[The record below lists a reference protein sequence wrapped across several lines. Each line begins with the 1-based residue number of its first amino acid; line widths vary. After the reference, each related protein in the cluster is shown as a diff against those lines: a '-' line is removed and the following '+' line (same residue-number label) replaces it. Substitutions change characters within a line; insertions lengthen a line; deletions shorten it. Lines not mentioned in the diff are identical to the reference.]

1 MRFSMLCLTLSGV
14 LWGTGGLLGS
24 LLGQVA
30 GLSPLAVAA
39 ARLLIGGGLM
49 VAFLLITRARRPRG
63 RTAWTRIAV
72 NGGLSALFQGCYF
85 GAISLTSVS
94 LATLVTIGAAPVIV
108 TGAERIRGGRS
119 LGRSGV
125 ITQGLALVGL
135 ALLVGGPALTG
146 ATGAGAA
153 GAATAAGHGGSG
165 AAALAG
171 CGLALLSA
179 AGFAAITLIGSSRVP
194 GLRDLTVNGYGF
206 TLGGV
211 ILVPFA
217 AAAARNGAGIGFRA
231 GMTPAELAAAS
242 GLLLALAVAPTAV
255 AYTLYYRGLR
265 AEPASTAALLTLLEP
280 LTAAIGGIVLLGD
293 RLGVAGITGAV
304 ILGVALV
311 RAALAPAPA
320 AAGELTPEVSV
331 LCVVPATHKTE
342 LSGAADA
349 ERHGRDASGARGNCG
364 GEPPPAADGERVP
377 VAERRRGGASG
388 GGGEGEEARD
398 AEAVAG
404 EG

>member
-30 GLSPLAVAA
+30 GLSPLSVAA

-108 TGAERIRGGRS
+108 TGVERARGGRP
-119 LGRSGV
+119 LGRAGV
-125 ITQGLALVGL
+125 ITQTLALAGL

-146 ATGAGAA
+146 PTGAGATGAGAA
-153 GAATAAGHGGSG
+153 HGGAAV
-165 AAALAG
+165 LAG

-179 AGFAAITLIGSSRVP
+179 AGFAAITLIGSSPVP

-217 AAAARNGAGIGFRA
+217 AAAARNGAGTGFRA

-265 AEPASTAALLTLLEP
+265 SEPASTAALLTLLEP

-293 RLGVAGITGAV
+293 RLGAAGITGAV
-304 ILGVALV
+304 ILGAALV
-311 RAALAPAPA
+311 RAALTSATGGELASPA
-320 AAGELTPEVSV
+320 AEHERAP
-331 LCVVPATHKTE
+331 
-342 LSGAADA
+342 SG
-349 ERHGRDASGARGNCG
+349 
-364 GEPPPAADGERVP
+364 
-377 VAERRRGGASG
+377 
-388 GGGEGEEARD
+388 
-398 AEAVAG
+398 
-404 EG
+404 

>member
-1 MRFSMLCLTLSGV
+1 MRFSMLCLTLCGV

-30 GLSPLAVAA
+30 GLSPLSVACI
-39 ARLLIGGGLM
+39 RLLAGGGLM
-49 VAFLLITRARRPRG
+49 VAFLLLIRARRPRG
-63 RTAWTRIAV
+63 RRAWRRIAV
-72 NGGLSALFQGCYF
+72 NGLLSAVFQGCYF

-108 TGAERIRGGRS
+108 TAVERARGGRP
-119 LGRSGV
+119 LGLKGV

-135 ALLVGGPALTG
+135 VLLVGGPVLTRGAGTG
-146 ATGAGAA
+146 AVT
-153 GAATAAGHGGSG
+153 
-165 AAALAG
+165 ALAG

-179 AGFAAITLIGSSRVP
+179 AAFAAITLIGSSPVP

-206 TLGGV
+206 TLGGL

-217 AAAARNGAGIGFRA
+217 ATAMAGAPGGAFRS
-231 GMTPAELAAAS
+231 GLTVPELLAAA
-242 GLLLALAVAPTAV
+242 GLLAGLVIGPTAV

-265 AEPASTAALLTLLEP
+265 AESASTAALLTLLEP
-280 LTAAIGGIVLLGD
+280 LTAALLGIVLLGD

-304 ILGVALV
+304 ILGAALV
-311 RAALAPAPA
+311 RAALAPAAAPA
-320 AAGELTPEVSV
+320 SPSALTEAGERRS
-331 LCVVPATHKTE
+331 A
-342 LSGAADA
+342 
-349 ERHGRDASGARGNCG
+349 G
-364 GEPPPAADGERVP
+364 G
-377 VAERRRGGASG
+377 S
-388 GGGEGEEARD
+388 EGEQAGA

>member
-1 MRFSMLCLTLSGV
+1 M
-14 LWGTGGLLGS
+14 
-24 LLGQVA
+24 
-30 GLSPLAVAA
+30 
-39 ARLLIGGGLM
+39 
-49 VAFLLITRARRPRG
+49 
-63 RTAWTRIAV
+63 
-72 NGGLSALFQGCYF
+72 
-85 GAISLTSVS
+85 
-94 LATLVTIGAAPVIV
+94 
-108 TGAERIRGGRS
+108 
-119 LGRSGV
+119 
-125 ITQGLALVGL
+125 
-135 ALLVGGPALTG
+135 
-146 ATGAGAA
+146 
-153 GAATAAGHGGSG
+153 
-165 AAALAG
+165 LAG

-179 AGFAAITLIGSSRVP
+179 AGFAAITLIGSSPVP

-217 AAAARNGAGIGFRA
+217 VAAARNGAGTGFRA

-293 RLGVAGITGAV
+293 RLGAAGITGAV
-304 ILGVALV
+304 ILGAALV

-320 AAGELTPEVSV
+320 TTPA
-331 LCVVPATHKTE
+331 PATG
-342 LSGAADA
+342 LA
-349 ERHGRDASGARGNCG
+349 
-364 GEPPPAADGERVP
+364 PAAK
-377 VAERRRGGASG
+377 RRTGTSA